1 MAGHGGEQRSMKSN
15 QTMTLSQDVT
25 EKLTRQII
33 SGRYPVGAKLPTER
47 ALALEFEVA
56 RHIIR
61 EALKRLEAIGLVR
74 IRQGSGIYVRQMQFA
89 AGVELFDIL
98 LFNED
103 GSMNMT
109 FLGDVLEFR
118 EHMARQIVRLAVARH
133 TPEEFEQM
141 RALFEEAGKDPLD
154 NDQREEILGRLY
166 ELVADATHN
175 QVYRRMFYSI
185 SQVLVKLRRLFDVP
199 MLPLENRKQI
209 FGEVLAAFEK
219 RDEEKGDQLMCL
231 YMDMLDNSIK
241 NNNQPRA

>member
-1 MAGHGGEQRSMKSN
+1 
-15 QTMTLSQDVT
+15 
-25 EKLTRQII
+25 
-33 SGRYPVGAKLPTER
+33 
-47 ALALEFEVA
+47 
-56 RHIIR
+56 
-61 EALKRLEAIGLVR
+61 
-74 IRQGSGIYVRQMQFA
+74 
-89 AGVELFDIL
+89 
-98 LFNED
+98 
-103 GSMNMT
+103 MNMT